1 MQFVDEVHISV
12 RSGKG
17 GAGCVSFRRESHVP
31 RGGPDGGDGGHG
43 GNVEMVVNPQ
53 LSSLIDLKYKS
64 KYNAGDGQPGKG
76 QNRSGPDGAD
86 LILQVPPG
94 TVVKNTE
101 NKSLIVDLADQ
112 ESYLLLK
119 GGMGGKGNSFYK
131 NSVHQAPEIAQKGMP
146 CEELDVTLEL
156 KILADIGIIGFPNV
170 GKSTLISRISA
181 AKPKI
186 ADYHFTTLVPNL
198 GVVKVEEGK
207 NFVVADIPGLVEGA
221 HKGVGLGSQFLRHIE
236 RTRAFVHVIDVTSSS
251 TYEPIKSY
259 NLINEELSS
268 YDSLMGEEGH
278 LEPLSTRKQIVV
290 LNKVDSVPEEDLA
303 EVIKSFKEELGLEV
317 LCISAVTGK
326 NIQPLIY
333 KMADLV
339 YGKDGEDDDW

>member
-1 MQFVDEVHISV
+1 MQFIDEVHISV

-43 GNVEMVVNPQ
+43 GNVQLIVNPQ

-64 KYNAGDGQPGKG
+64 KYSAGDGQPGKG
-76 QNRSGPDGAD
+76 QNRTGPDGAD
-86 LILQVPPG
+86 LELHVPPG
-94 TVVKNTE
+94 TIVKDTLK
-101 NKSLIVDLADQ
+101 KSLIADLAEEQ
-112 ESYLLLK
+112 SYILLN
-119 GGMGGKGNSFYK
+119 GGKGGKGNSFYK
-131 NSVHQAPEIAQKGMP
+131 TSVHQAPEISQKGMP
-146 CEELDVTLEL
+146 CQELDITLEL

-221 HKGVGLGSQFLRHIE
+221 HEGVGLGAQFLRHIE
-236 RTRAFVHVIDVTSSS
+236 RTKAFVHVIDLTDANQHD
-251 TYEPIKSY
+251 PLKSFE
-259 NLINEELSS
+259 LINNELALYDEKSKEES
-268 YDSLMGEEGH
+268 H
-278 LEPLSTRKQIVV
+278 LEPLLSREQIVV
-290 LNKVDSVPEEDLA
+290 LNKVDSVPEERLS
-303 EVIKSFKEELGLEV
+303 EVIGEFKSKLGIEV
-317 LCISAVTGK
+317 LGISAVTGK
-326 NIQPLIY
+326 NIQNLIY
-333 KMADLV
+333 KMAGLV
-339 YGKDGEDDDW
+339 YEENNES